1 MVPAWD
7 PNGTSGPAYL
17 SSQLQAVGI
26 FMNKSGLIWG
36 KVYTTEAG
44 ICKDSFILEQAG
56 LGIQYLAFEYIVVPD

>member
-1 MVPAWD
+1 
-7 PNGTSGPAYL
+7 
-17 SSQLQAVGI
+17 
-26 FMNKSGLIWG
+26 MNKSGLIWG